1 MPLTKSGQQA
11 TMGAKKPG
19 LMTII
24 KGGMKIL
31 AGRVR
36 RDTQKDEQGKNLCTQ
51 MSETC
56 LGAYNSVI
64 NTTRIRDVHTMNS
77 DRQPER
83 CYKPSPAIWCS
94 IFEITKHV
102 LCQPLLSRPETSQI
116 AFR

>member
-36 RDTQKDEQGKNLCTQ
+36 RDTQKDEQEK
-51 MSETC
+51 TC
-56 LGAYNSVI
+56 A
-64 NTTRIRDVHTMNS
+64 RR
-77 DRQPER
+77 
-83 CYKPSPAIWCS
+83 
-94 IFEITKHV
+94 
-102 LCQPLLSRPETSQI
+102 
-116 AFR
+116 